1 MVISEKKIKRN
12 IRSISSE
19 VLNGENYNRSDF
31 ARSLLNYPAMMVPSV
46 QEPIIE
52 ELSDVLNNEV
62 SLLDPFMGASNTRY
76 KSIIIVIEPSKNNL
90 LLKRRT

>member
-31 ARSLLNYPAMMVPSV
+31 ARGLLNYPAMMVPSV

-52 ELSDVLNNEV
+52 EL
-62 SLLDPFMGASNTRY
+62 FRCF
-76 KSIIIVIEPSKNNL
+76 K
-90 LLKRRT
+90 